1 MKPHQQGI
9 HNPLLATDDKGQQ
22 RLDRLDMWGLGHV
35 LGSPLLEGL
44 YFSPLLLSEGLVP
57 SLDIH

>member
-9 HNPLLATDDKGQQ
+9 HTPCLLQTTKANRGLMG
-22 RLDRLDMWGLGHV
+22 LDVGTGACV